1 MIWLKHYLEEYFHEP
16 VEVTIPNG
24 RFGDYTTNILLKK
37 KIQPDALVDYLL
49 SHKLISDVKVVNGHI
64 NIFLTTELI
73 ERSGELSETPYRA
86 YVVHNRLFIE
96 GYLTGTIEAYWMPL
110 LKKVN
115 ELNYCL
121 DVFNQSFDL
130 EKMILDLFR
139 KLDHTYVYRNND
151 KEELG
156 GISHLLGQ
164 MLVALGRLS

>member
-1 MIWLKHYLEEYFHEP
+1 MIWLKHYLEMYFHEP
-16 VEVTIPNG
+16 VEVKVPNG

-37 KIQPDALVDYLL
+37 KIPPDALVDYLL
-49 SHKLISDVKVVNGHI
+49 SHELISDVKVVHGHV

-73 ERSGELSETPYRA
+73 EHSGNLSETPYRA
-86 YVVHNRLFIE
+86 YVVHNRLIIE
-96 GYLTGTIEAYWMPL
+96 GYISGMIDAYWMPL

-121 DVFNQSFDL
+121 DAFNQAYDL
-130 EKMILDLFR
+130 DKMILDIYS
-139 KLDHTYVYRNND
+139 KLDHTYVYREND